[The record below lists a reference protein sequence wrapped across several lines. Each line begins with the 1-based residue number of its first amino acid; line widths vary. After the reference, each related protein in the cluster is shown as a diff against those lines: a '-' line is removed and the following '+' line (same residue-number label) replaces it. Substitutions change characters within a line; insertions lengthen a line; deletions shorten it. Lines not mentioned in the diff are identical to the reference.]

1 MNLYHQVQVD
11 INSLSSSQPC
21 SAAAA
26 AAAAAAAP
34 LLGHAL
40 RGVVS
45 AGKGQTGSSSSLIAR
60 ALCVFS
66 LKFLTSL

>member
-26 AAAAAAAP
+26 AAL

-45 AGKGQTGSSSSLIAR
+45 ARKGQTGSSSSLIAR
-60 ALCVFS
+60 ALRVFS